1 MKKYILFVISYFII
15 VSSSLTFPQI
25 ESVPINNSVYTFLK
39 EMKVKGILSFI
50 REDDPI
56 LSRFEVRDLL
66 NTVAQNQNELSATE
80 KKLLKKYQIEFS
92 DSINPDTSTQ
102 LFNPTTN
109 FFGDL
114 DQMFTDKVKYLYAV
128 KDGENNIF
136 FEWLGHFY
144 HGQRFKP
151 DPINNGDLFDIG
163 FRIRGSLFNHLGYNL
178 TVIKGGASGN
188 SKIAEI
194 IEPRLRYNFKWIE
207 NIENIGNYDFTYGYL
222 KYHTEPVKGMNLM
235 FELGRE
241 DVTLGYGYGSK
252 LVLSDDHPI
261 LDFIKFNF
269 DYGIIN
275 FSSMH
280 ISTTG
285 YFSPIM
291 VDRYTKFIAF
301 NRLKLKFKNLF
312 DIGIGEAMVY
322 SGRGIDL
329 AYLSPVNFYKFIE
342 MSIQD
347 RDNGNLYLDLQ
358 TKFIKNLELQGTFFL
373 DENILSNLSDLQR
386 YTNKT
391 AYQVGA
397 FWYAPFSISD
407 LSLIMEYTKIRPYV
421 YTHIDI
427 ENNYTAFG
435 ALLGHRIGPNAD
447 ELMLRSNYNLNEKIR
462 LSLEYRYTRKGNNV
476 YDDNGNLIRN
486 VGGDAALAHSID
498 NITEHTYFLD
508 GERVNSS
515 FVSTGMRIEPL
526 RGYIFDLTFNY
537 LIQNNVTK
545 NISSDLSYLL
555 FKFTLEY

>member
-1 MKKYILFVISYFII
+1 MKKYFLLISILFLFLHTISYSQ
-15 VSSSLTFPQI
+15 V

-56 LSRFEVRDLL
+56 LSRFEVKDLL
-66 NTVAQNQNELSATE
+66 NTVAQHQDELSSTE
-80 KKLLKKYQIEFS
+80 MKLLKKYQIEFS

-144 HGQRFKP
+144 HGQRFQP
-151 DPINNGDLFDIG
+151 APTNNSDLYDIG
-163 FRIRGSLFNHLGYNL
+163 FRIRGTIFNHLGYNL

-188 SKIAEI
+188 QRFAEI
-194 IEPRLRYNFKWIE
+194 IEPRLLYNFKWLE

-222 KYHTEPVKGMNLM
+222 KYHSEPVKDMNIM
-235 FELGRE
+235 VELGRE
-241 DVTLGYGYGSK
+241 DVSLGYGYGSK
-252 LVLSDDHPI
+252 LVLSTDHPI

-280 ISTTG
+280 ASTTG
-285 YFSPIM
+285 YYSYNLD
-291 VDRYTKFIAF
+291 DRYTKYIAF

-312 DIGIGEAMVY
+312 DVGIGETMIY
-322 SGRGIDL
+322 SGRGIEL
-329 AYLSPVNFYKFIE
+329 AYLSPVNFYKFTE

-347 RDNGNLYLDLQ
+347 RDNGTLYLDMQ

-373 DENILSNLSDLQR
+373 DEDILGNLSDLEK

-397 FWYAPFSISD
+397 FWYEPLSIND
-407 LSLIMEYTKIRPYV
+407 LSLIIEYTKIRPYV
-421 YTHIDI
+421 YTHYDI
-427 ENNYTAFG
+427 KNNYTAYG

-447 ELMLRSNYNLNEKIR
+447 ELMIRANYNFSER
-462 LSLEYRYTRKGNNV
+462 LRFSSEYRYTRKGNNI
-476 YDDNGNLIRN
+476 YDDNGNLIKN
-486 VGGDAALAHSID
+486 VGGDAALSHGFVVVNQQAP
-498 NITEHTYFLD
+498 FLD
-508 GERVNSS
+508 GQRVNYNFFSA
-515 FVSTGMRIEPL
+515 GLRIEPL
-526 RGYIFDLTFNY
+526 RGYIFDVSYNF
-537 LIQNNVTK
+537 QNKKNITK
-545 NISSDLSYLL
+545 NISQNLSYAL